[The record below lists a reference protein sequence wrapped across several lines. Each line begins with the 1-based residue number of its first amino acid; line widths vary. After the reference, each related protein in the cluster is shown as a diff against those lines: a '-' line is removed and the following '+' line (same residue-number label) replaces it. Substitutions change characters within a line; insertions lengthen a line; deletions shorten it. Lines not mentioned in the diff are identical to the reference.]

1 MPLLENKIKPT
12 LDPAKVQ
19 IVVVHCLNNPLMGAY
34 HVQLFGLSYPMAF
47 DLDDEL
53 FRRLRL
59 PDHVYPLNVVI
70 DREGKIVHTGKVLDD
85 AVAAVGKLI
94 N

>member
-1 MPLLENKIKPT
+1 MPLLENDIKPG

-19 IVVVHCLNNPLMGAY
+19 IVVLHCDRDPAPGAY
-34 HVQLFGLSYPMAF
+34 HVQVFGLSFPMAF

-70 DREGKIVHTGKVLDD
+70 DTDGKIAHKGKVLDD
-85 AVAAVGKLI
+85 AVAAVKKLLK
-94 N
+94 